1 MCPLFCPP
9 PLGRVL
15 YPLLPTLLAPRALSV
30 RLDIYNTYSTPHRLV
45 IKGRALERKST
56 DVPLTIADSW
66 WTNLKRTWHALE
78 SDEIADLDLL
88 ITCEGIETAVTTDN
102 EGLFRIEIKPKFP
115 LAPGCYPVFVRLRPP
130 SFHQSSPAEGY
141 VFVHPVNEISWG
153 VVSDIDDTILETHV
167 THKKNM
173 LKKLL
178 FDNGLTA
185 RPIPGMAAVYQS
197 LAQQGFGFHYLSGSP
212 INLHQRLRAF
222 LKHQAFPEGSM
233 DLRHWG
239 LGPDT
244 DAILSSSTYKLQ
256 RLQKLFQCFPHRQF
270 LLIGDSGEKDSE
282 IYTTL
287 QQAFPR
293 QVLGIAIHWVGTVT
307 PPKQE
312 DIFYFQK
319 ATELAAFIKTLNIP
333 QKHLA

>member
-9 PLGRVL
+9 ALGRVF
-15 YPLLPTLLAPRALSV
+15 YPLLPGLLAPRALSV
-30 RLDIYNTYSTPHRLV
+30 RLDIYNTYSTPHCLV
-45 IKGRALERKST
+45 VKGRALERKST

-78 SDEIADLDLL
+78 SDEITDLELL
-88 ITCEGIETAVTTDN
+88 ITCEGIETAVTTDS
-102 EGLFRIEIKPKFP
+102 EGLFRAEIKPDTP
-115 LAPGCYPVFVRLRPP
+115 LSPGCYPVSVRLRPP
-130 SFHQSSPAEGY
+130 SFHQSSVAEGHI
-141 VFVHPVNEISWG
+141 FVYSVDETTWG
-153 VVSDIDDTILETHV
+153 VISDIDDTILETQV
-167 THKKNM
+167 TRRRNM
-173 LKKLL
+173 LKGLL
-178 FDNGLTA
+178 FSNGLTA
-185 RPIPGMAAVYQS
+185 RPIPGMAAVYQA

-222 LKHQAFPEGSM
+222 LKHQAFPDGSM

-244 DAILSSSTYKLQ
+244 DAILSSSTYKLK

-282 IYTTL
+282 IYLTL

-293 QVLGIAIHWVGTVT
+293 QVLGIAIHWVGSAS
-307 PPKQE
+307 PPQDAE
-312 DIFYFQK
+312 IFYFRQ
-319 ATELAAFIKTLNIP
+319 AAELQDFIKTLNVR
-333 QKHLA
+333 QKHPA